1 MSLTHSAAFIGCV
14 FLSAP
19 GPKLPFWCTRC
30 STTVH
35 RRTLACLLTLPT
47 YQVAEDFA
55 LPASTASFSLRFT
68 APLLAAEHFRLLALR
83 CGNACHRRSRRRRL
97 WQPSALESR
106 RLCHWVKSWHSTHL
120 TCLCLHTAYSGPSS
134 VFLKYLGHSKNSW
147 LIDCAFQTHVNND
160 CMFALCPCPYR
171 CSAILH
177 KKDIESHQYVC
188 QSRRVI
194 CEQCGESLVLREQ
207 QVLIV
212 YYNINGNNR
221 PNYNNN

>member
-68 APLLAAEHFRLLALR
+68 APLLAAEHWICLPPEVSSA
-83 CGNACHRRSRRRRL
+83 
-97 WQPSALESR
+97 PSLTTVR
-106 RLCHWVKSWHSTHL
+106 TWVKTFLFTESNPDIRLIWHVCVHTLHTVDLAVFFLNTWATLKIHDWLIVHFRRMST
-120 TCLCLHTAYSGPSS
+120 TIACLHCVHVQIAVPRFCTRKISKVISTSARVAESFANS
-134 VFLKYLGHSKNSW
+134 VERVSCCENSRYW
-147 LIDCAFQTHVNND
+147 
-160 CMFALCPCPYR
+160 
-171 CSAILH
+171 
-177 KKDIESHQYVC
+177 
-188 QSRRVI
+188 
-194 CEQCGESLVLREQ
+194 
-207 QVLIV
+207 
-212 YYNINGNNR
+212 
-221 PNYNNN
+221 